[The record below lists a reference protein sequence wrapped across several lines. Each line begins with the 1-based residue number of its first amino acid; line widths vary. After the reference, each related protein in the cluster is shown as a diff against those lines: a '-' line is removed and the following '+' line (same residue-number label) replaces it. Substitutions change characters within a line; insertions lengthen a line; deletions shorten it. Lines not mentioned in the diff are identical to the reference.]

1 MKKYL
6 FDIASASALAAAF
19 VLFSAPAGAQ
29 GILGPNRGVR
39 RTAATPGGAAANG
52 AANGTSAGVATAS
65 AAAAGDEGDS
75 ASDLNFKEAPLD
87 MVLEVYGKLVGRTVL
102 KDPQTPNATI
112 TLQSRPGQKLTKED
126 QVEALEVVLE
136 MNGVHFENYGEKF
149 VRALPR
155 KDARKEGIPLYLDA
169 EAATLDGVPDG
180 KVISVNISFKNITTE
195 EAQKALE
202 GFKSNNGLL
211 QVFERTN
218 SILVTDTRQ
227 NIAKMSQIAKLIDI
241 ATPVNEIVRVV
252 QIKHAAAEDV
262 QAALQKIVEDA
273 MKYQEKDGKAQQNA
287 QNANR
292 SPIATP
298 TPTLLRRPGANGP
311 QSAAPTSLESLVTS
325 VSDADRGMIR
335 GRVLIVPDQRSNKLI
350 IVTNKSN
357 MDFFEKVI
365 EALDVETTPDV
376 QVKVYRLKYADAED
390 AADMINDLIGNS
402 SSSKTSSRQNQNQNA
417 RNGQGGNLTR
427 GTTPGATTRTTS
439 ANQRTGEAKA
449 GELSK
454 ENTTVLAD
462 KRINGLVVMTQ
473 KELVPVV
480 EQIIESMDVKLSQV
494 LIETMIIEVTLGDEL
509 ESGIDWISRGRAS
522 STSPLTD
529 SAGNKLY
536 YAKDSAGN
544 INYNL
549 TLREGEK
556 ATASD
561 GSTLEA
567 SSILATAVSTA
578 RDGFVSALGNSST
591 YSMGGGALGGT
602 TAISAMSNM
611 ITNFVNSGFNLVFK
625 SDKLNLGAILHAVQ
639 SDNRGKYIAS
649 PIIMTVDNKEATV
662 DATDMRYL
670 FKGYQYSGSTYN
682 GSAVPD
688 YEQKEIGIKIKVKPK
703 INPNGTVMLNIATE
717 YSKVN
722 VGDQTVDGVK
732 QDTTTT
738 RTMTAD
744 ALLDNMQTVVLG
756 GLTKTEVAH
765 VESGI
770 PILKDIPWIGKWLFS
785 SVRDQEYRK
794 ELLVFMTPYVLDD
807 AESAQAEAFR
817 RKRSLS
823 DPSPWEDHGWSDSEL
838 ADPVSKKEQMRRLKA
853 EAKKQ
858 DEERQTRLAIE
869 KWKMERAKALEK
881 MSESE
886 RKFWI
891 EQHRDELEKEEKKK
905 FDEQM
910 KEQADLKILAEQIK
924 EERMRKAEAMLKE
937 NEDALR
943 AENEHA
949 RLEAEKAKYNTE
961 SAPSEPVE
969 QPEPAPAEPA
979 GTLDDV
985 EPKPVEDGQNP
996 AEGEPQ

>member
-1 MKKYL
+1 MHMKKYL
-6 FDIASASALAAAF
+6 FEISSAFALALAF
-19 VLFSAPAGAQ
+19 ALFPAPAGAQ
-29 GILGPNRGVR
+29 GSLGSNRFIR
-39 RTAATPGGAAANG
+39 RPGS
-52 AANGTSAGVATAS
+52 SAPSPSAAS
-65 AAAAGDEGDS
+65 AASASSGTATANASAVGDDSGS
-75 ASDLNFKEAPLD
+75 ASDLNFKEAPLE

-102 KDPQTPNATI
+102 KDPQTPSATI

-126 QVEALEVVLE
+126 QIEALEVVLE
-136 MNGVHFENYGEKF
+136 MNGVHFENYGDKF

-155 KDARKEGIPLYLDA
+155 KDARKEGIPLFLDA
-169 EAATLDGVPDG
+169 EASTLEGIPDG
-180 KVISVNISFKNITTE
+180 KVISVNIAFKNITTE

-241 ATPVNEIVRVV
+241 STPVNEIVRVV
-252 QIKHAAAEDV
+252 QIKHAAAEEV

-273 MKYQEKDGKAQQNA
+273 MKYQEKDGKAQHNA
-287 QNANR
+287 QSASR
-292 SPIATP
+292 ATP
-298 TPTLLRRPGANGP
+298 SPAPTTLLRRPGAANP
-311 QSAAPTSLESLVTS
+311 QPTAPTSLESLVTS

-402 SSSKTSSRQNQNQNA
+402 SSSKSSSRQNQNQNS
-417 RNGQGGNLTR
+417 RNGQGSNLTR
-427 GTTPGATTRTTS
+427 GTGSTPATTARSSS
-439 ANQRTGEAKA
+439 ANQRTGDAKA

-473 KELVPVV
+473 KDLVPVV

-494 LIETMIIEVTLGDEL
+494 LIETMIIEVALGDGIN
-509 ESGIDWISRGRAS
+509 SGIDWISRGRERK
-522 STSPLTD
+522 TETRNVTD
-529 SAGNKLY
+529 SYGRQMNHWWNKEGSYLGT
-536 YAKDSAGN
+536 YASG
-544 INYNL
+544 I
-549 TLREGEK
+549 TP
-556 ATASD
+556 TD
-561 GSTLEA
+561 GS
-567 SSILATAVSTA
+567 SSSPVTETITTIA
-578 RDGFVSALGNSST
+578 RDGFVNSVAGGAS
-591 YSMGGGALGGT
+591 YSLGGGAFGGSS
-602 TAISAMSNM
+602 AISAMSSVV
-611 ITNFVNSGFNLVFK
+611 TNFVNSGVNTIFK
-625 SDKLNLGAILHAVQ
+625 SDKLNLGAILHAVEN
-639 SDNRGKYIAS
+639 DNRGKYLAS
-649 PIIMTVDNKEATV
+649 PVVMTVDNKEATI

-703 INPNGTVMLNIATE
+703 INPNGTVMLNIDTE

-722 VGDQTVDGVK
+722 VGDQIVDGVS

-738 RTMTAD
+738 RKMTAD
-744 ALLDNMQTVVLG
+744 ALLDNMQTVILG
-756 GLTKTEVAH
+756 GLTKTETDH

-770 PILKDIPWIGKWLFS
+770 PILKDIPWIGKWLFG
-785 SVRDQEYRK
+785 SVRDEEKRK
-794 ELLVFMTPYVLDD
+794 ELLVFMTPYVLND
-807 AESAQAEAFR
+807 AEAAQAEAFR
-817 RKRSLS
+817 RKRALS
-823 DPSPWEDHGWSDSEL
+823 DTRPWEDHGWSASEL
-838 ADPVSKKEQMRRLKA
+838 ADPVSKKEQMRRLKD

-869 KWKMERAKALEK
+869 KWKLDRAKALER

-886 RKFWI
+886 RRFWI
-891 EQHRDELEKEEKKK
+891 SQHREELEKEEKKK
-905 FDEQM
+905 FDDQV

-924 EERMRKAEAMLKE
+924 ESRMRAAEEKLRE
-937 NEDALR
+937 NEAKVQS
-943 AENEHA
+943 ENERG
-949 RLEAEKAKYNTE
+949 RLEAEKARVE
-961 SAPSEPVE
+961 SG
-969 QPEPAPAEPA
+969 PAEKPA
-979 GTLDDV
+979 
-985 EPKPVEDGQNP
+985 DGDAGSDGGGQKA
-996 AEGEPQ
+996 AEGEAE

>member
-29 GILGPNRGVR
+29 GILGPNRGIR

-52 AANGTSAGVATAS
+52 ASAGVATAS

-298 TPTLLRRPGANGP
+298 TPTLLRRPGVNGP
-311 QSAAPTSLESLVTS
+311 QPAAPTSLESLVTS

-427 GTTPGATTRTTS
+427 GTTPSTTARTAS

-473 KELVPVV
+473 KELVPTI

-509 ESGIDWISRGRAS
+509 DFGIDWISRGK
-522 STSPLTD
+522 TGDT
-529 SAGNKLY
+529 KTQEV
-536 YAKDSAGN
+536 KDSYGRQMYHWWN
-544 INYNL
+544 S
-549 TLREGEK
+549 EGTYLGQA
-556 ATASD
+556 ATAPTGGTSSSPVIETVA
-561 GSTLEA
+561 ST
-567 SSILATAVSTA
+567 V
-578 RDGFVSALGNSST
+578 RDGFVNAVAGGAS
-591 YSMGGGALGGT
+591 YSMGGGAFGGK
-602 TAISAMSNM
+602 TAISAMTDVV
-611 ITNFVNSGFNLVFK
+611 TNFVNSGFNVVFK
-625 SDKLNLGAILHAVQ
+625 SDKLNLGAILHAVKN
-639 SDNRGKYIAS
+639 DNRGKYIAS
-649 PIIMTVDNKEATV
+649 PVIMTVDNKEATV

-703 INPNGTVMLNIATE
+703 INPNGTVMLNIETE

-738 RTMTAD
+738 RKMTAD

-756 GLTKTEVAH
+756 GLTKTEIAH
-765 VESGI
+765 VEGGI
-770 PILKDIPWIGKWLFS
+770 PILKDIPWIGKWLFG
-785 SVRDQEYRK
+785 SVRDEEFRK

-807 AESAQAEAFR
+807 AEAAQAEAFR

-823 DPSPWEDHGWSDSEL
+823 DSRPWEDHGWSASEL
-838 ADPVSKKEQMRRLKA
+838 ADPVAKKELLRRLRD

-869 KWKMERAKALEK
+869 KWKMDRAKALEK

-924 EERMRKAEAMLKE
+924 EERMRKAEAKLKE

-979 GTLDDV
+979 ETLDDV